1 MFIRDWVF
9 TISNLQFSGLSTISY
24 VFDFLFYSIVLI
36 LSATLGRTLPPR
48 YHEFSLYDI
57 SLRFTYFPEN
67 TIIVPVWLLVL
78 VSAGIPLLQFFLFSF
93 LLSFPIRRRV
103 WDFFA
108 GCLCL
113 LGAMA
118 TQLLA
123 TVLLK
128 NIIGLPRPDFIDRCE
143 PMYQNIPI
151 TQLSHAGICTQP
163 DWSLVQEGFRTFPS
177 GHSSTAF
184 TGLTIASLNI
194 SARLQTF
201 DSRNNSFKVFLTLLP
216 IFLAAMI
223 ASTRVSDNRHFL
235 RDIIAGSILGT
246 FVGASFYFQYHP
258 SIFHLANAGRSF
270 PPRRFGIQSFFENVG
285 GFWGLDRNLER
296 TLNTED
302 LEKLANDQLG
312 EHVTVRNMEDNI
324 NVVNRLL

>member
-1 MFIRDWVF
+1 MLRDWTF
-9 TISNLQFSGLSTISY
+9 TFTNIQLSGLSTISY
-24 VFDFLFYSIVLI
+24 VFDFLFYSTVLI

-48 YHEFSLYDI
+48 YHEFLLYDI

-67 TIIVPVWLLVL
+67 AITIPIWLLVL
-78 VSAGIPLLQFFLFSF
+78 ISAGLPLLQFLAFS
-93 LLSFPIRRRV
+93 LLLPLPIKRRM

-108 GCLCL
+108 GSLCL

-128 NIIGLPRPDFIDRCE
+128 NITGLPRPDFIDRCE

-151 TQLSHAGICTQP
+151 TRLSHVGICTQP
-163 DWSLVQEGFRTFPS
+163 DWALVQEGFRTFPS
-177 GHSSTAF
+177 GHLSTVF
-184 TGLTIASLNI
+184 TGMTITSLNVA
-194 SARLQTF
+194 ARLQTF
-201 DSRNNSFKVFLTLLP
+201 DSRNNSFKVFLTLFP
-216 IFLAAMI
+216 IFTAAFV

-258 SIFHLANAGRSF
+258 SIFNLANAGRSF
-270 PPRRFGIQSFFENVG
+270 PPRRFGIQTFFQNVG
-285 GFWGLDRNLER
+285 GFWGLDGNTDRLLEDH
-296 TLNTED
+296 E
-302 LEKLANDQLG
+302 LEQLSNEQLG
-312 EHVTVRNMEDNI
+312 APVRVNSMADNI
-324 NVVNRLL
+324 DAVNRLL